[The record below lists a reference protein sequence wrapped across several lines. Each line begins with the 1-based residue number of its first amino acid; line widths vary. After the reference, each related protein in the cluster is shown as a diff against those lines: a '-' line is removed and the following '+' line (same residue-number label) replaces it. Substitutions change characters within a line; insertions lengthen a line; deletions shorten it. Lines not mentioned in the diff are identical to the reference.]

1 MTDQTAAHLSGSWS
15 ARRRALTLGASA
27 RASAL
32 VAVMVGLGACST
44 GPAAMATYDLSLPRG
59 AIRQA
64 AGGSQLLVAEPV
76 ALQTLEADRIVVR
89 GAEGSVTFLGGAQW
103 ADRLP
108 RLLQSRIVQSFEN
121 AGKAVGR
128 AGSGLSA
135 DYVLGA
141 DIRSFGVTT
150 ASGTPQVE
158 IELSAKVID
167 NSGRIVAARV
177 FRSTAPIAQVTG
189 PDAAVALDRLMTP
202 ILAEIVRWVGNR
214 A

>member
-1 MTDQTAAHLSGSWS
+1 MSDQTVARLSSPWS
-15 ARRRALTLGASA
+15 ACRRALTLGAGA
-27 RASAL
+27 RASVL
-32 VAVMVGLGACST
+32 IFVMFGLGACST
-44 GPAAMATYDLSLPRG
+44 GPAAIATYDLSLPRG

-89 GAEGSVTFLGGAQW
+89 GAEGSVSFLGGAQW

-141 DIRSFGVTT
+141 DIRAFGVTT
-150 ASGTPQVE
+150 ANGIPQVE
-158 IELSAKVID
+158 IELSVKVID
-167 NSGRIVAARV
+167 NTGRIVAARV
-177 FRSTAPIAQVTG
+177 SRSTAPIGQVAG
-189 PDAAVALDRLMTP
+189 PDAAVALDRVMTP
-202 ILAEIVRWVGNR
+202 ILADIVRWVGNR